1 MHYIYN
7 TCLYPIQRRPPRDIF
22 LICKTKTQYIIL
34 MPNSLTELFY
44 MLIKHA
50 ETHVLGSKY
59 QMVRIVGPFRQ
70 PSEEIG
76 CEPKMLHLAISM

>member
-1 MHYIYN
+1 
-7 TCLYPIQRRPPRDIF
+7 
-22 LICKTKTQYIIL
+22 

-59 QMVRIVGPFRQ
+59 QMVRIVEPFRQ
-70 PSEEIG
+70 PSEEIE
-76 CEPKMLHLAISM
+76 CEPKMLHLVISMQLCKSKMQ